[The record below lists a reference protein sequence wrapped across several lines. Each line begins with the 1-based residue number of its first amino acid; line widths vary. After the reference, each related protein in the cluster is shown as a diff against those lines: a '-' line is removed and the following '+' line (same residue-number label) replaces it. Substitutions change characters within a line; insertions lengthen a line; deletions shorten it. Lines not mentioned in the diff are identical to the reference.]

1 MSEVFIPE
9 VKTEDLYIG
18 DCCRYCDNTQIGCT
32 DPRMRDLCSSYHA
45 RKQRNDNVHH
55 PQHYGGKDNPYE
67 VIKVLEAWLTE
78 EEFRGFCK
86 GNAIKYEARHKM
98 KGGLEDLR
106 KAEWYMNYYN
116 EYAKRKGLK

>member
-1 MSEVFIPE
+1 MSEVH
-9 VKTEDLYIG
+9 IG
-18 DCCRYCDNTQIGCT
+18 ECCRYCGNTEIRCA
-32 DPRMRDLCSSYHA
+32 DPRVIGICPSYQAH
-45 RKQRNDNVHH
+45 KQRNEQVDH
-55 PQHYGGKDNPYE
+55 PLHYGGKDSPYE
-67 VIKVLEAWLTE
+67 VIKVLESWFTE

-86 GNAIKYEARHKM
+86 GNAIKYESRHKM